1 MKQISRIP
9 NRPKQLIKTT
19 SPPLPRETRKF
30 MPMRFKTHHSY
41 DTKNCNN
48 DELLLFLKLL
58 LVNLI
63 TYTVPPPPPS
73 SIMLLII
80 TEHVYISN

>member
-19 SPPLPRETRKF
+19 SLPLPRETPSSCRC
-30 MPMRFKTHHSY
+30 MRFKIQHSY

-48 DELLLFLKLL
+48 DTLLLFLKLL

-63 TYTVPPPPPS
+63 TYTDPPLP
-73 SIMLLII
+73 IMLVII